1 MMEAFS
7 SHVGSDRPGESGSRL
22 CEAVIRFEKETVGRG
37 PEEVKAYLVDDMIV
51 LRERGIL
58 TRAEKNLLGQ
68 GDGSSGRELVRDFR
82 RRLLEVHRSSFE
94 EEVGEVLGRKVRA
107 VFADLD
113 IEREERLIVLVL

>member
-1 MMEAFS
+1 MEAFS
-7 SHVGSDRPGESGSRL
+7 LQLDSDHPGETGSRL

-58 TRAEKNLLGQ
+58 TRAEKSLLGQ
-68 GDGSSGRELVRDFR
+68 GEGSGGRELVRDFR
-82 RRLLEVHRSSFE
+82 RRLLEGHLASFE
-94 EEVGEVLGRKVRA
+94 NEVAEVLGRKVRA

>member
-1 MMEAFS
+1 MEAFS
-7 SHVGSDRPGESGSRL
+7 PQQDSGHPGEAGSRL

-58 TRAEKNLLGQ
+58 TRAEKSLLGQ
-68 GDGSSGRELVRDFR
+68 GEGSGGRELVRDFR
-82 RRLLEVHRSSFE
+82 RRLLEGHLASFE
-94 EEVGEVLGRKVRA
+94 NEVAEVLGRKVRA